1 MGGPSS
7 ELFQARPIWEVSVN
21 MYRIIYLSVFGFGF
35 LASCC
40 DAVAANADSAS
51 KVSLRVAGAQ
61 IPVTRDVQKNVEPL
75 TRAIEF
81 AKKEKADVLV
91 TPEGSL
97 SGYYAEFD
105 AEATRKALDG
115 IVAQARAAN
124 VALVLGTCFAG
135 DDGQRYDGQLFYN
148 RDGEYLGFHS
158 KTLLCRTVSKPGAK
172 GEPDYYKTSPLRVF
186 KLYGHTVGGLVC
198 NDMWA
203 NPECTPMPDPHLS
216 QQLSDMGARVIFHS
230 VNAGQ
235 DDGEDWPLN
244 HAYHETNLRMR
255 ARAGKLWIV
264 VCDAADATGK
274 KPSNCPSG
282 VVKPDGHWA
291 TQTESKGEQFF
302 AYTIELEPT
311 R

>member
-1 MGGPSS
+1 
-7 ELFQARPIWEVSVN
+7 
-21 MYRIIYLSVFGFGF
+21 MYRVILLSVFVCGFF
-35 LASCC
+35 ARLDHAA
-40 DAVAANADSAS
+40 AVGAEAVGKAR
-51 KVSLRVAGAQ
+51 LRVAGAQ
-61 IPVTRDVQKNVEPL
+61 IPVTRDVQKNVQTL

-81 AKKEKADVLV
+81 AKQEKADVLV

-97 SGYYAEFD
+97 SGYYADFD
-105 AEATRKALDG
+105 AEATRKALEG
-115 IVAQARAAN
+115 ILAQARAAK

-135 DDGQRYDGQLFYN
+135 EDGQRYDGQRFYN

-158 KTLLCRTVSKPGAK
+158 KTLLCRTMSKPGAK

-186 KLYGHTVGGLVC
+186 TLNGITIGGLVC

-203 NPECTPMPDPHLS
+203 NPEYTPMPDTHLA
-216 QQLSDMGARVIFHS
+216 QQLSGMGARVIFHS

-244 HAYHETNLRMR
+244 HAYHEANLRMR

-274 KPSNCPSG
+274 KPSNSPSG

-302 AYTIELEPT
+302 AYTIEVEPT
-311 R
+311 H